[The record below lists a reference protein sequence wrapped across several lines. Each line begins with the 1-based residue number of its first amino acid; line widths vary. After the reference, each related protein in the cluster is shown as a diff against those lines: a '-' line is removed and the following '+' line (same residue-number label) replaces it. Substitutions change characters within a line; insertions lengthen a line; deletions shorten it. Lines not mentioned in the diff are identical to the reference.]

1 MIMTQTDAILD
12 HLKSG
17 RSITPLEALEL
28 YGVFRLGARIL
39 DLRREGYDI
48 QTDMILHNKKHFAKY
63 SLFNPKQKEMF

>member
-1 MIMTQTDAILD
+1 MIMNQTDSILD

-48 QTDMILHNKKHFAKY
+48 QTETVHQNKKHFAKY
-63 SLFNPKQKEMF
+63 HLFNPKQKELL